1 MLDLA
6 EVEKG
11 RKTKWERIEAFP
23 LPCPHLGHTIV
34 VEWEEKSKII
44 KGGGEKKILK
54 RKSDQVFEYSIFN
67 QEPRS

>member
-11 RKTKWERIEAFP
+11 RETKWERIEAFP

-44 KGGGEKKILK
+44 KGGREKDIKK
-54 RKSDQVFEYSIFN
+54 KV
-67 QEPRS
+67 